1 MTITFQGEKVFVYF
15 GALLYLAVHNLWSSE
30 GLNVLAKSLV
40 LSISQLNDF
49 LGSGAL
55 LWNHLFL
62 NIGQKLIE

>member
-1 MTITFQGEKVFVYF
+1 MIIVHKEKNIIARRNFYVYF

-30 GLNVLAKSLV
+30 GLNVFAKFCV

-55 LWNHLFL
+55 L
-62 NIGQKLIE
+62 